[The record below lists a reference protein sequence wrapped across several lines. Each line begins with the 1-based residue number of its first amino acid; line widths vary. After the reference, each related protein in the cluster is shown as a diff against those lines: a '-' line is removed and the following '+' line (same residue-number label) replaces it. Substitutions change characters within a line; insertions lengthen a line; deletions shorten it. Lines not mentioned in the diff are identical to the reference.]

1 MLSCAQ
7 RLLPKEHGQV
17 TSARGHRLLLRG
29 ADDGGRKR
37 AMRFTFSAPR
47 TATIWRAVGGVPTD
61 AWQDAIDMRGAQVAE
76 LPFTPQ
82 GWKHEQLR
90 LIIRRVPVTAAE
102 LAATSP
108 KARRRTTIPPQQ
120 LQMVLDGQLAFTYAY
135 SFIVTDIPNSDTAV
149 DSDTA
154 ANSDTAAD
162 SDTATNS
169 DAAANSDTITR
180 RGTAVTVTQLLT
192 ATRPATTVRLPR
204 TR

>member
-1 MLSCAQ
+1 
-7 RLLPKEHGQV
+7 
-17 TSARGHRLLLRG
+17 
-29 ADDGGRKR
+29 
-37 AMRFTFSAPR
+37 MRFTFSAPR
-47 TATIWRAVGGVPTD
+47 TATIWRAVGDVPTD

-120 LQMVLDGQLAFTYAY
+120 LQMVPDGQLAFTYAY

-154 ANSDTAAD
+154 ANSDTAAKSDTITSSDTAAD